1 MSLEEALA
9 ANTAALKELT
19 AALLAAGALQS
30 AQTSAAAHSSPAV
43 QAVVK
48 AQKEADEAN
57 RKANPKGGE
66 HESAEAARAA
76 SQEQSRTAAA
86 LAAEKKQAAVT
97 GANASAASAPSG
109 EPSAS
114 TLTSSSSEQPSELQA
129 WHEKTAKLFG
139 ELDGSEPTLDNLRK
153 AVLGINQHIGRPQAM
168 AILQRFGA
176 QAITPKLGPD
186 GKTVITAGLD
196 DDQYPEAFALCLEV
210 LAGRVDATAA
220 VTE

>member
-48 AQKEADEAN
+48 AQKEADV
-57 RKANPKGGE
+57 
-66 HESAEAARAA
+66 
-76 SQEQSRTAAA
+76 
-86 LAAEKKQAAVT
+86 KKQ
-97 GANASAASAPSG
+97 SAATKPDAGAADAKTAEQTTNESKPSG

-114 TLTSSSSEQPSELQA
+114 TPTSSSQELQP

-139 ELDGSEPTLDNLRK
+139 ELGGSEPTLDNLRK